1 MDAAPQSLLDE
12 CVHHERNALR
22 AVDRR
27 IFVDEE
33 LFELEQKKIWQKIWV
48 YLAHES
54 QQPKPKDYLTA
65 WIGRTPIVVN
75 RDKNG
80 PLNAF
85 VNI

>member
-33 LFELEQKKIWQKIWV
+33 LFELEQKKIWQKKK
-48 YLAHES
+48 
-54 QQPKPKDYLTA
+54 KP
-65 WIGRTPIVVN
+65 
-75 RDKNG
+75 
-80 PLNAF
+80 
-85 VNI
+85 